1 MKPVAILRWF
11 SLCLLLGGPVS
22 AQTPDHSAPPSASPA
37 YVEQARKTIDT
48 VLAEPEF
55 DRTKII
61 KEPRIKDSP
70 ADESSANKGKS
81 LLDRFLDWL
90 IKRLNNRSQDTSQAN
105 SIPFFAQ
112 LFAQFGQ
119 IVLWLAAFVLVA
131 LLVIYAKHWL
141 PFFGW
146 SRSRATPSSPV
157 QQTDSA
163 LEIDVALPE
172 DIITAAERC
181 WKEGKQ
187 AEALSLLYRGAIELL
202 TTHHRIDLP
211 QGATEEEI
219 RLLVGR
225 AMPSFKEDFGNI
237 ARAWLRLAYAHRPPA
252 DIIDLL
258 TGFSRLQQ
266 ARGVAS

>member
-1 MKPVAILRWF
+1 MKSVASLILRWF
-11 SLCLLLGGPVS
+11 NLCLLLGLFGSVS
-22 AQTPDHSAPPSASPA
+22 AQTPDHSATASASTSPP

-55 DRTKII
+55 NRTRTI
-61 KEPRIKDSP
+61 KEPRLKESP
-70 ADESSANKGKS
+70 ANEKNFLA
-81 LLDRFLDWL
+81 RFFDWL
-90 IKRLNNRSQDTSQAN
+90 FRQLLSGPQDSLSNTSPLAL
-105 SIPFFAQ
+105 
-112 LFAQFGQ
+112 LFAQSGQ
-119 IVLWLAAFVLVA
+119 IVLWLLAFVLVT
-131 LLVIYAKHWL
+131 LLVIYAKRWL

-146 SRSRATPSSPV
+146 SRSRTKPSSPA
-157 QQTDSA
+157 QQIDAA
-163 LEIDVALPE
+163 LEIDMALPE
-172 DIITAAERC
+172 DIVTAAERR
-181 WKEGKQ
+181 WKEGKK

-219 RLLVGR
+219 RLLVGS
-225 AMPSFKEDFGNI
+225 AMPSFKDDFGNI

-258 TGFSRLQQ
+258 AGFSRLQQ